1 MNLQGA
7 IPFGAIRSFDE
18 FVDAVRKHCFA
29 LPPDI
34 VQTAVSVALIV

>member
-1 MNLQGA
+1 MNLRRA
-7 IPFGAIRSFDE
+7 VPFGGIRRFDG
-18 FVDAVRKHCFA
+18 FVDAFRKHCFA